1 MTYKRVLALALVLL
15 PVSVRPTLAAIRLGA
30 PFGEHMVLQHGV
42 PVAIWGTGCPGG
54 DTVRVSIAGQSV
66 TAKSDWAGRW
76 MVLLAP
82 IQAGGPYQMN
92 IEIGGT
98 GPLVISSAAN
108 SSGGA
113 EINDVLV
120 GEIVFATG
128 KSNGTTGATALKST
142 MKAPPGD
149 RTSAPAAHPYAW
161 ILEYKYAERGGDEVQ
176 TDAGERWLVASPIVT
191 SSESRNRYSYALEM
205 YNKLHMP
212 IGVIDSSVGSVC
224 SGPECL

>member
-1 MTYKRVLALALVLL
+1 MIYKRVIALALVLL
-15 PVSVRPTLAAIRLGA
+15 PVSVCPALGAIRLGA
-30 PFGEHMVLQHGV
+30 PFGEHMVLQHDV

-76 MVLLAP
+76 MVQLAP
-82 IQAGGPYQMN
+82 IHAGGPYQLN

-98 GPLVISSAAN
+98 GPLVPSSAAN
-108 SSGGA
+108 SSGGV

-120 GEIVFATG
+120 GEIVFASRESEATA
-128 KSNGTTGATALKST
+128 GATTSSST
-142 MKAPPGD
+142 ITAVPGD
-149 RTSAPAAHPYAW
+149 GTSAAGAHPYAW
-161 ILEYKYAERGGDEVQ
+161 IREYKYAERGGDEVQ

-191 SSESRNRYSYALEM
+191 SSGSLNRYSYALKM

-224 SGPECL
+224 SAPDCL